1 MNRCLLFVAFVLLL
15 PACRQWSNSS
25 FSPKL
30 AAYGNSP
37 QQLVTLKKPLREIS
51 GIFYCSDSTLCAIN
65 DEEGALFLIHPSTG
79 EFNKTAFG
87 AAADYEDIVATDT
100 AFYVLESSG
109 AIHQLNKA
117 GKELAVYEGPFPK
130 STEFESLCYDSSK
143 QELLLL
149 CKSCKGCHQ
158 QIPAYRFNLG
168 DHRFSTAPAFTIAV
182 AELRKIAQNNSLM
195 FKPSAAAIHPL
206 SGDLFVL
213 ASAEKLLMISSLGGE
228 VKQVYKLNP
237 QQFNQPEG
245 LCFTPAGDLYISNEG
260 GEGKAT
266 LLFFA
271 YTKAS
276 QR

>member
-1 MNRCLLFVAFVLLL
+1 MNRFSIFVVFVLLL
-15 PACRQWSNSS
+15 PGCRQRSNSS

-37 QQLVTLKKPLREIS
+37 RQLVTLKKPLREIS

-79 EFNKTAFG
+79 EFNKTVFG
-87 AAADYEDIVATDT
+87 SAADYEDIVATDT
-100 AFYVLESSG
+100 AFYVLESNGSV
-109 AIHQLNKA
+109 HQLNKA
-117 GKELAVYEGPFPK
+117 GKELAVYEGQFPK
-130 STEFESLCYDSSK
+130 SHEFESLCYDSSK

-168 DHRFSTAPAFTIAV
+168 DHRFSDAPAFTIAV
-182 AELRKIAQNNSLM
+182 EELRKIAQNNSLI
-195 FKPSAAAIHPL
+195 FKPSAAAIHPVT
-206 SGDLFVL
+206 GDLFVL
-213 ASAEKLLMISSLGGE
+213 ASVGKLLLICSLGGE
-228 VKQVYKLNP
+228 VKQVYTLNP
-237 QQFNQPEG
+237 RQFTQPEG

-260 GEGKAT
+260 GDGKAT
-266 LLFFA
+266 LLCFT

-276 QR
+276 QQ